1 MKPSIT
7 VTIVFLVLIAGLQLT
22 RLLMGWEV
30 LVNGVEV
37 PVWVSGLA
45 AAIAAGMAIMLWRD
59 ARRLR

>member
-1 MKPSIT
+1 MKPSIM
-7 VTIVFLVLIAGLQLT
+7 VTIVFLVLLAGLQLT
-22 RLLMGWEV
+22 RLLMDWEV
-30 LVNGVEV
+30 LVNGVQV

>member
-1 MKPSIT
+1 MKPSIMVT
-7 VTIVFLVLIAGLQLT
+7 VVFLVLLAGLQLT

-30 LVNGVEV
+30 LVNGVQV

-59 ARRLR
+59 ATRLR